1 MQRTPF
7 GRRCILYV
15 RRLNMSSLVD
25 PLVGKFLHALEKKDY
40 SWLLRFG
47 DVTIRTEPCYS
58 RAVKSFTVS
67 GANHAMELTGSARHG
82 LCLRPAD
89 LPPPPFRAV

>member
-15 RRLNMSSLVD
+15 RRLNMSSLVE

-40 SWLLRFG
+40 SWFLRFG
-47 DVTIRTEPCYS
+47 DVT
-58 RAVKSFTVS
+58 S
-67 GANHAMELTGSARHG
+67 GPNLLLTRRQKLHG
-82 LCLRPAD
+82 LTMRCS
-89 LPPPPFRAV
+89 